1 MSRFFR
7 NTEMSAYLLALALTA
22 AMFAACDKTG
32 QSENEPGKAAGSET
46 KQSEVELGNAAYSA
60 KDYETAVK
68 HYRAAAEQGD
78 AEAQY
83 LLGQCCLKG
92 KGIPAGKREATN
104 WMQEF
109 YTPDGLVT
117 SVDKPQAVEWF
128 RKAAAQGHAKA
139 QVSLGMFYEME
150 DAIVSEKEAEECFE
164 KAVPGLRRE
173 AEQGDAE
180 AQRLLGS
187 YLMGEAKNEG
197 DLREAIQWIRK
208 AAEQGDAESQF
219 MLGSIYASEG
229 IPGVK
234 KDEAEADKWFR
245 KAIGPIRAAA
255 EEGEP
260 DAQYLLGTACLK
272 GIGGE
277 KKDTG
282 KAKEWFLKAAKQGDV
297 RSQVLLQYHPEFIK
311 SKEP

>member
-7 NTEMSAYLLALALTA
+7 NSKKSAAILLSITA
-22 AMFAACDKTG
+22 AIITACSETG
-32 QSENEPGKAAGSET
+32 QSKVEQGKAAGAET
-46 KQSEVELGNAAYSA
+46 WQSEIEQGKAAYSA
-60 KDYETAVK
+60 KDYETALK
-68 HYRAAAEQGD
+68 HYTAAAEQGD

-83 LLGQCCLKG
+83 LLGQCYLKG
-92 KGIPAGKREATN
+92 KGVPVGRREATS

-117 SVDKPQAVEWF
+117 AVDKPKAVEWF

-139 QVSLGMFYEME
+139 QMSLGMFYETE
-150 DAIVSEKEAEECFE
+150 DAIVGEKEAEECVE
-164 KAVPGLRRE
+164 KAVPGLRKE

-187 YLMGEAKNEG
+187 YLIGKAKNEK
-197 DLREAIQWIRK
+197 DLREAIRWIRK
-208 AAEQGDAESQF
+208 AAEQDDAESQF
-219 MLGSIYASEG
+219 VLGAIYSSGE

-245 KAIGPIRAAA
+245 KAIEPIRAAA

-260 DAQYLLGTACLK
+260 DAQYLLGTACLQ
-272 GIGGE
+272 GVGGE
-277 KKDTG
+277 KKDRE
-282 KAKEWFLKAAKQGDV
+282 KAKEWFLKAAKQGEV
-297 RSQVLLQYHPEFIK
+297 RAQVLLQYHPEFVR
-311 SKEP
+311 SKKP

>member
-1 MSRFFR
+1 MSRVFR
-7 NTEMSAYLLALALTA
+7 NSKKSALLLALSMTA
-22 AMFAACDKTG
+22 AFFAAC
-32 QSENEPGKAAGSET
+32 SET
-46 KQSEVELGNAAYSA
+46 KQSEAGPEKAAGAEAKQSEIELGKVAYSA

-68 HYRAAAEQGD
+68 HYKAAAEQGD

-92 KGIPAGKREATN
+92 KGIPVGRREATN

-117 SVDKPQAVEWF
+117 AVDKPQAVEWF

-139 QVSLGMFYEME
+139 RMHLGIFYEME
-150 DAIVSEKEAEECFE
+150 DAIVTEKEAEECFE
-164 KAVPGLRRE
+164 KAVPGLRKE

-180 AQRLLGS
+180 AQQLLGA
-187 YLMGEAKNEG
+187 YLIGKAKNEE
-197 DLREAIQWIRK
+197 DLREAIRWVRK

-219 MLGSIYASEG
+219 MLGVICSSG
-229 IPGVK
+229 DIPGVK

-245 KAIGPIRAAA
+245 KAIGPIRTAA

-260 DAQYLLGTACLK
+260 DAQYLLGTTYLD

-277 KKDTG
+277 KKDLE
-282 KAKEWFLKAAKQGDV
+282 KAKEWFLKAAKQGDT
-297 RSQVLLQYHPEFIK
+297 RAQVLLQYHPEFVK
-311 SKEP
+311 SKEL

>member
-1 MSRFFR
+1 MSRFFK
-7 NTEMSAYLLALALTA
+7 NAKLSACLLALALTA
-22 AMFAACDKTG
+22 AFFAACANAR
-32 QSENEPGKAAGSET
+32 QSEI
-46 KQSEVELGNAAYSA
+46 ELGKDAYSA

-68 HYRAAAEQGD
+68 HYKAAAEQGD

-92 KGIPAGKREATN
+92 KGLPVGKKEATN
-104 WMQEF
+104 WRQDF

-117 SVDKPQAVEWF
+117 AVDKVLAVEWF

-139 QVSLGMFYEME
+139 RMHLGIFYEME
-150 DAIVSEKEAEECFE
+150 DAIVTEKEAEECFE
-164 KAVPGLRRE
+164 KAVPGLRKE

-180 AQRLLGS
+180 AQQLLGA
-187 YLMGEAKNEG
+187 YLMGEAKNEE
-197 DLREAIQWIRK
+197 DLRKAIQWVRK

-219 MLGSIYASEG
+219 MLGVICSSG
-229 IPGVK
+229 DIPGVK

-245 KAIGPIRAAA
+245 KAIGPIRTAA

-260 DAQYLLGTACLK
+260 DAQYLLGTTYLD

-277 KKDTG
+277 KKDLE
-282 KAKEWFLKAAKQGDV
+282 KAKEWFLKAAKQGDT
-297 RSQVLLQYHPEFIK
+297 RAQVLLQYHPEFVK
-311 SKEP
+311 SKE

>member
-1 MSRFFR
+1 MSRFFK
-7 NTEMSAYLLALALTA
+7 NAKLSACLLALALTA
-22 AMFAACDKTG
+22 AMY
-32 QSENEPGKAAGSET
+32 AGCV
-46 KQSEVELGNAAYSA
+46 KPRQSEVEQEKVAGAETRQSEIELGKAAYSA

-83 LLGQCCLKG
+83 LLGQCCLNG
-92 KGIPAGKREATN
+92 KGIPAGKREPTS

-117 SVDKPQAVEWF
+117 AVDKAQAVEWF

-139 QVSLGMFYEME
+139 QVSLGMFYELE
-150 DAIVSEKEAEECFE
+150 DAIVSEEEAEECFE
-164 KAVPGLRRE
+164 KAVPGLRKE

-187 YLMGEAKNEG
+187 YLIGEAKNEE
-197 DLREAIQWIRK
+197 DLREAIQWLRK
-208 AAEQGDAESQF
+208 SAEQDDAESQF
-219 MLGSIYASEG
+219 TLGSIYASKG

-260 DAQYLLGTACLK
+260 YAQFLLGTACLQ
-272 GIGGE
+272 GVGGE
-277 KKDTG
+277 KKDLG
-282 KAKEWFLKAAKQGDV
+282 KAKEWFLKAAKQGETQA
-297 RSQVLLQYHPEFIK
+297 QVLLQYHPEFVK
-311 SKEP
+311 SKE

>member
-7 NTEMSAYLLALALTA
+7 NTKMSAGLLALALTA
-22 AMFAACDKTG
+22 AVFAACAKTKE
-32 QSENEPGKAAGSET
+32 SEIEQKKAAGAET
-46 KQSEVELGNAAYSA
+46 KQSEIELGKAAYSA

-92 KGIPAGKREATN
+92 KGIPAGKREPTS

-139 QVSLGMFYEME
+139 QVSLGMFYETE

-164 KAVPGLRRE
+164 KAVPGLRKE

-187 YLMGEAKNEG
+187 YLIGEAKNEE

-208 AAEQGDAESQF
+208 SAEQDDAESQF
-219 MLGSIYASEG
+219 TLGSIYASKG

-260 DAQYLLGTACLK
+260 YAQFLLGTACLQ

-277 KKDTG
+277 KKDLG
-282 KAKEWFLKAAKQGDV
+282 KAKEWFLKAAKQGETQA
-297 RSQVLLQYHPEFIK
+297 QVLLQYHPEFIRT
-311 SKEP
+311 KEP

>member
-1 MSRFFR
+1 MSRFFK
-7 NTEMSAYLLALALTA
+7 NSKKSALLLALALTA
-22 AMFAACDKTG
+22 AIFAACANAR
-32 QSENEPGKAAGSET
+32 QSEI
-46 KQSEVELGNAAYSA
+46 ELGKAAYSA
-60 KDYETAVK
+60 KDYETAVR

-92 KGIPAGKREATN
+92 KGIPVGRREATN

-139 QVSLGMFYEME
+139 QMSLGMFYETE

-164 KAVPGLRRE
+164 KAVPGLRME

-187 YLMGEAKNEG
+187 YLIGEAKNEE
-197 DLREAIQWIRK
+197 DLHEAIQWIRK

-219 MLGSIYASEG
+219 TLGAVYSSKA

-234 KDEAEADKWFR
+234 KDEAEADKWYR

-260 DAQYLLGTACLK
+260 NAQFLLGTACLQ
-272 GIGGE
+272 GVGGE
-277 KKDTG
+277 KKDPG
-282 KAKEWFLKAAKQGDV
+282 KAKEWFLKAAKQGETQA
-297 RSQVLLQYHPEFIK
+297 QVLLQYHPEFVK